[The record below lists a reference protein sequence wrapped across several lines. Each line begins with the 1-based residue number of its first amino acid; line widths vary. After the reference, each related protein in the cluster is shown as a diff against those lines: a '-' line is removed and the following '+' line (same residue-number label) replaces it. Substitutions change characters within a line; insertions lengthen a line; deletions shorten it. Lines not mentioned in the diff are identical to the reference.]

1 MAYINLLT
9 KIKNA
14 QAVQKE
20 NIKISCTK
28 MDEKI
33 VALLV
38 KHGYLKNAEKKGR
51 NPKKVLDI
59 KLNYK
64 DKEGVIENIKL
75 ISKPSRRIYVGYRD
89 IRLIKGGRGLLIL
102 STPKDIVT
110 GKEAKKMKVGGEAL
124 FEIW

>member
-1 MAYINLLT
+1 MYINLLT

-20 NIKISCTK
+20 NVKVPCTK

-33 VALLV
+33 VDILI
-38 KHGYLKNAEKKGR
+38 KHGYLKDAEKKGR
-51 NPKKVLDI
+51 NPKKVIDI

-64 DKEGVIENIKL
+64 DKKGVIRGVKF

-89 IRLIKGGRGLLIL
+89 VKLVKGGQGMVLL
-102 STPKDIVT
+102 STPKDIMT
-110 GKEAKKMKVGGEAL
+110 GKEVRKMKIGGEAL

>member
-1 MAYINLLT
+1 MYINLLT

-20 NIKISCTK
+20 NIKVPCTK

-33 VALLV
+33 VDILI
-38 KHGYLKNAEKKGR
+38 KHGYLKDAEKKGR
-51 NPKKVLDI
+51 NPKKVIDI

-64 DKEGVIENIKL
+64 DKKGVIRGVKF

-89 IRLIKGGRGLLIL
+89 VKLVKGGQGMLLL
-102 STPKDIVT
+102 STPKDIMT
-110 GKEAKKMKVGGEAL
+110 GKEVRKMKIGGEAL

>member
-1 MAYINLLT
+1 MYINLLT

-20 NIKISCTK
+20 NIKVPCTK

-33 VALLV
+33 VDILI
-38 KHGYLKNAEKKGR
+38 KHGYLKDAEKKGR
-51 NPKKVLDI
+51 NPKKVIDI

-64 DKEGVIENIKL
+64 DKKCVIRGVKF

-89 IRLIKGGRGLLIL
+89 VKLVKGGQGMLLL
-102 STPKDIVT
+102 STPKDIMT
-110 GKEAKKMKVGGEAL
+110 GKEVRKMKIGGEAL